1 MFANRIAQTVI
12 AFVLTFTT
20 VFTVMS
26 PSATACGIESPQR
39 VSQCVRMVNTSLDAI
54 EREGKKVRHLR
65 DSLLEQARHASP
77 QQARGLYQ
85 QARRVDIELER
96 HRDNYRRVRR
106 VLVSLEQVL
115 RNPNM
120 HDHRVRAHI
129 ITLLKEAVSVIEQT
143 QGPSAQT
150 QQIRQAL
157 DVLGLVNVVAGT
169 FDAMNGR

>member
-65 DSLLEQARHASP
+65 DSLLEQARHARDLARP
-77 QQARGLYQ
+77 QAFRTSF
-85 QARRVDIELER
+85 RRP
-96 HRDNYRRVRR
+96 
-106 VLVSLEQVL
+106 SQS
-115 RNPNM
+115 
-120 HDHRVRAHI
+120 
-129 ITLLKEAVSVIEQT
+129 LLKALREGPAARTSPEESNAV
-143 QGPSAQT
+143 
-150 QQIRQAL
+150 RL
-157 DVLGLVNVVAGT
+157 L
-169 FDAMNGR
+169 